1 MIYTVIY
8 YIICAVFLFI
18 GLLAYNSPE
27 SLYYISPY
35 YLCYTDNEDAEPTK
49 IFIKRTKIGG
59 IILIAVCIVLIVISI
74 VLFILN
80 LCGNDTVTS
89 WDFIKSFVDYAFSN
103 QGSR

>member
-8 YIICAVFLFI
+8 YIICAAFLFI
-18 GLLAYNSPE
+18 GLLAYRSPE

-35 YLCYTDNEDAEPTK
+35 YWYTDNEDAKPSK

-59 IILIAVCIVLIVISI
+59 IILIAVCVVLVVVSI
-74 VLFILN
+74 VLLILN